1 LHSDREALQLHAE
14 ILGIQARW
22 GISYKDAAHRL
33 YLAEV
38 AKLEAEEHALRAIQS
53 IRQRID
59 DTIMEEIYPAI
70 NYIDNL

>member
-14 ILGIQARW
+14 ILAIQERW

-38 AKLEAEEHALRAIQS
+38 AKLEAEEHALRAIQC
-53 IRQRID
+53 IRHRID
-59 DTIMEEIYPAI
+59 DTIMQEIDGAI